1 MSRYSGQHAGSR
13 KSTVAALAAVS
24 IAVGIVAMAGG
35 ASAAPTKINL
45 GSADSFAVLAGA
57 GTTNTGPTTVTGDMG
72 TFPTTSMPGM
82 ASVTFAAGL
91 NHAGDGVTQA
101 AKNSLVTA
109 YNNAAGQGPQS
120 AIAADLGGLTLVSGV
135 YNSESSILLTG
146 DLILDGQNDPNAVF
160 VFQAGSSLT
169 TMSGSRVRLIN
180 GAQSCNV
187 YWQVGSSATIGT
199 TSTFVGNILALTSI
213 TLTTNATVD
222 GRVLARNGAVTMD
235 TNTITRSVCSAA
247 SPSPTS
253 SQSISPT
260 PSQVATPPAGGVGTG
275 W

>member
-1 MSRYSGQHAGSR
+1 MSRYVGHHAGSR
-13 KSTVAALAAVS
+13 KSTVAVLAAIS

-35 ASAAPTKINL
+35 ASAAPTKIDL

-72 TFPTTSMPGM
+72 TFATTSMTGM
-82 ASVTFAAGL
+82 ASVTLHGT
-91 NHAGDGVTQA
+91 NHAGDAITQA
-101 AKNSLVTA
+101 AKTSLVTA
-109 YNNAAGQGPQS
+109 YNDAAGQGPQT

-146 DLILDGQNDPNAVF
+146 DLTLDGQNDPNAVF
-160 VFQAGSSLT
+160 VFQAGSTLT
-169 TMSGSRVRLIN
+169 TMSGSRVLLIN

-199 TSTFVGNILALTSI
+199 TTTFRGNILALASI
-213 TLTTNATVD
+213 TLNTNATVD
-222 GRVLARNGAVTMD
+222 GRVLASTGAVTMD

-247 SPSPTS
+247 SPSPTTT
-253 SQSISPT
+253 QSISPS
-260 PSQVATPPAGGVGTG
+260 PSQVATPPTGGVGTG

>member
-45 GSADSFAVLAGA
+45 GTADSFAVLAGA

-72 TFPTTSMPGM
+72 TFPTTSMVGQPLITLHG
-82 ASVTFAAGL
+82 V
-91 NHAGDGVTQA
+91 NHAGDAVTQG
-101 AKNSLVTA
+101 AKTSLVTA